1 VIVVRLSGGLGNQMF
16 QYAAGR
22 SLAERRGVE
31 LVLDSSWTEEI
42 GRPYKLGCFDLGVR
56 VCPVWE
62 VARVP
67 NTSRPVRL
75 IQRIRPS
82 RRPFVTLVAEELS
95 TNRFDPAVLTASDFT
110 YLCGYWQFEPYFSE
124 HADAIRS
131 AFGFPALSAE
141 SEQIAERIRSGT
153 AVSVHVRRGDYTD
166 HAHLGFLDDSYFH
179 RAVETISRSVP
190 HVELF
195 VFSDDPAW
203 CAQNLRFAVP
213 STVVERPLEPDRDW
227 EDMRLMSMCRH
238 HVIANS
244 TYGWW
249 GAWLNP
255 SASKLVVAPK
265 KWVQNEKRVG
275 DPVPAGWIR
284 V

>member
-1 VIVVRLSGGLGNQMF
+1 LIVVRLSGGLGNQMF

-22 SLAERRGVE
+22 SLAERRCVE
-31 LVLDSSWTEEI
+31 LVLDSSWTVEI
-42 GRPYKLGCFDLGVR
+42 GRPYKLGFFDLGVR
-56 VCPVWE
+56 VCPVWQ

-67 NTSRPVRL
+67 NSSRLVRL
-75 IQRIRPS
+75 LQRARPS
-82 RRPFVTLVAEELS
+82 RRPFVTVLAEELS
-95 TNRFDPAVLTASDFT
+95 TNAFDPAVLSASDFS
-110 YLCGYWQFEPYFSE
+110 YLCGYWQFEAYFSE
-124 HADAIRS
+124 YADDIRR
-131 AFGFPALSAE
+131 AFEFPALSVE
-141 SEQIAERIRSGT
+141 SQQIADRIRSTT

-166 HAHLGFLDDSYFH
+166 HAHLGFLDASYFH
-179 RAVETISRSVP
+179 RAVETICTSTP
-190 HVELF
+190 DVELF

-213 STVVERPLEPDRDW
+213 LTIVERPLVPDRDW
-227 EDMRLMSMCRH
+227 EDMRLMSLCHH

-249 GAWLNP
+249 GAWLDP
-255 SASKLVVAPK
+255 SPSKLVVAPK
-265 KWVQNEKRVG
+265 KWVETEKRVG